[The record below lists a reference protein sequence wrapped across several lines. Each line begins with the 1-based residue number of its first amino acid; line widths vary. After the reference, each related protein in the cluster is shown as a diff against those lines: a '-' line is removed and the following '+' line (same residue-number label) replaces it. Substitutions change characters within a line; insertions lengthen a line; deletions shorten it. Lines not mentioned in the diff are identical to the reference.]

1 MAAVSGDGGATM
13 KRLTCVLLCAAS
25 LPLLVGFKFI
35 DPPRAWHQSD
45 LPIEYWVGDEEPS
58 GLNESEKLEGIA
70 QSYQHWAD
78 VPCSPLGAVYA
89 GQIDNDESGFGR
101 PDLSLFTFD
110 GGSKDDLGSGPLAA
124 TVTHSSGD
132 VVTHNGLSFFRTTG
146 MNIIYNEGLTWGTPA
161 DVASP
166 SCHNVYDW
174 IGVTTHEIGHGLG
187 LGHSCDDGEPCPD
200 PILRWATM
208 YWSVSSCN
216 DAQQVPGEDD
226 WAGINAIYGVSLD
239 FEVEGDAEGGLVGEV
254 PLTVNLSVP
263 ESFQGPQFTSYEW
276 NFGDGS
282 PHEVQDGT
290 AGALDDIEHT
300 YTAEG
305 QYTISLTVQ
314 GEDEECGGS
323 FDADQRKVGVVLACE
338 EPIPSFSYTN
348 LGDFRVALENT
359 SPLGAFGC
367 ITGFDWLV
375 GGDEAT
381 AQSTYEPTL
390 TFSEAGSHTVTLRAS
405 GPGGSAEFS
414 AEVEVTKA
422 SDEGGC
428 DCSSVGSTE
437 LSPSA
442 FALLLLLGCLRRRR
456 LSPS

>member
-1 MAAVSGDGGATM
+1 M
-13 KRLTCVLLCAAS
+13 KRLLVPVLLLSA

-45 LPIEYWVGDEEPS
+45 LPLEYWVGDEEPG
-58 GLNESEKLEGIA
+58 GLTESEKLDGIA
-70 QSYQHWAD
+70 QSYQNWAD
-78 VPCSPLGAVYA
+78 VPCSPLSAIYA
-89 GQIDNDESGFGR
+89 GPIDNNESGFGR
-101 PDLSLFTFD
+101 PNLNLITFD
-110 GGSKDDLGSGPLAA
+110 GGPKDDLGSGPLAA
-124 TVTHSSGD
+124 TVTHSSSD

-166 SCHNVYDW
+166 SCHNAYDW
-174 IGVTTHEIGHGLG
+174 VGVTTHEIGHGLG

-216 DAQQVPGEDD
+216 NAQQVPGEDD

-239 FEVEGDAEGGLVGEV
+239 FEVEGDGDTGLVGEV

-263 ESFQGPQFTSYEW
+263 ESFQGEQFTSYEW
-276 NFGDGS
+276 NFGDGT
-282 PHEVQDGT
+282 PHEIQDGSSGPLAT
-290 AGALDDIEHT
+290 VPHT

-305 QYTISLTVQ
+305 QYTISLTVE

-338 EPIPSFSYTN
+338 EPSPSFSFVN
-348 LGDFRVALENT
+348 LGDLRVALENT
-359 SPLGAFGC
+359 SPLGAFGW
-367 ITGFDWLV
+367 ITGLEWV
-375 GGDEAT
+375 GAGDAEA

-390 TFSEAGSHTVTLRAS
+390 TFDEPGSYSVTLRAS
-405 GPGGSAEFS
+405 GPGGSAEYTS
-414 AEVEVTKA
+414 DIEVTQA

-428 DCSSVGSTE
+428 DCSTAGRSRVGAGS
-437 LSPSA
+437 
-442 FALLLLLGCLRRRR
+442 LLLLFLFAVVRRRF
-456 LSPS
+456 S